1 MLETW
6 FLVKMGL
13 SQKEQ
18 GCSPSSAHMILP
30 QLRQLGAV
38 VKSGWMEALQGH
50 LRRSDDRDGFV
61 ESSRAAMA
69 VVKSL
74 ILEVVA
80 VVAL

>member
-6 FLVKMGL
+6 FPVRMGL
-13 SQKEQ
+13 SQKEH

-38 VKSGWMEALQGH
+38 VNKGWIEALQGH